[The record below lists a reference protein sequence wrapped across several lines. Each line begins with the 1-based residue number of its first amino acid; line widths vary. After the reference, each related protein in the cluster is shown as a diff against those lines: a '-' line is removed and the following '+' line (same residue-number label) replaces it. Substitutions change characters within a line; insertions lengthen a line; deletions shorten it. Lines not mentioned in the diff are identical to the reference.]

1 MLRQLED
8 PIRDRGSK
16 QRHGLEEQQ
25 QNQSPGFKNN
35 KIGLPK
41 SRSILLF
48 YSLHLWIQTAN
59 PGNVELIELL
69 SAKWKGRLNV

>member
-25 QNQSPGFKNN
+25 NQSPGFKNN
-35 KIGLPK
+35 KIGLSK

-59 PGNVELIELL
+59 HGNVELIELL